1 MKSFKKLVCVFTLL
15 ALLAASNSLLA
26 QGVPPINQCR
36 GAWVVNTVQDMNFGG
51 FAVEAGSAT
60 ITMNSTGGLTTA
72 GLVSPS
78 TTIPATT
85 WIVNVDNTLASAC
98 ATHGFSIELRKAPR
112 PLSGPGGNI
121 PLDNIR
127 VTIPAYGL
135 NDVTL
140 PQVIAPG
147 PGNTAPFTM
156 TIYGEITV
164 TSPQTAGQYSS
175 ALDLLLFQTNRRY
188 RAVTTVLATS
198 IVPLSIAEIAPM
210 NFGTIAGG
218 PIPGS
223 VILNTGNGRIATG
236 DAQLIASGPGNAAT
250 FQLTG
255 APNNTYSLSYSNGIL
270 ANAAGQQMSVTSFTD
285 NSVGTIPGS
294 GTESFQ
300 VGATLNVGTNQ
311 PAGAYSTSIGGGT
324 PYIVTINYN

>member
-1 MKSFKKLVCVFTLL
+1 M
-15 ALLAASNSLLA
+15 
-26 QGVPPINQCR
+26 
-36 GAWVVNTVQDMNFGG
+36 VNTVQDMNFGG

-218 PIPGS
+218 PIPGT

-270 ANAAGQQMSVTSFTD
+270 ANCRWSADECHLVYGQQCGYD
-285 NSVGTIPGS
+285 S
-294 GTESFQ
+294 GIGHRIISGGRDTECRHK
-300 VGATLNVGTNQ
+300 
-311 PAGAYSTSIGGGT
+311 PAGRGLFDIDRRRHPLHRHYQLQLNYSSPHRGYLPVSGNVCK
-324 PYIVTINYN
+324 PRC